1 MRKSII
7 PEIAKLLDL
16 EVGEEFKIKGCLD
29 GILFHFEECGLKAR
43 STDGK
48 VSLSGEVDGALFER
62 LLGGYLEVVKLPWK
76 PKVDEKY
83 WTFDIVGL
91 GNTLRVVRYRW
102 DCDFND
108 LMKLKVGWVYRTRA
122 EAEAVLPAVAKEIG
136 VEYSI

>member
-1 MRKSII
+1 M
-7 PEIAKLLDL
+7 
-16 EVGEEFKIKGCLD
+16 
-29 GILFHFEECGLKAR
+29 
-43 STDGK
+43 
-48 VSLSGEVDGALFER
+48 
-62 LLGGYLEVVKLPWK
+62 VKLTWR

-108 LMKLKVGWVYRTRA
+108 LTKLKVGWVYRTRA
-122 EAEAVLPAVAKEIG
+122 EAEAVLPAVAKKIG